1 MRQNIG
7 VSFND
12 KQLFEENYQLIPPLR
27 IVAPWAFKV
36 CVDIICFYLLFLFC
50 LFVHSICMMF

>member
-36 CVDIICFYLLFLFC
+36 FILYICNYVLMRSFAVY
-50 LFVHSICMMF
+50 IC

>member
-36 CVDIICFYLLFLFC
+36 CVNNFYFVCIFYLNVFGKFFL
-50 LFVHSICMMF
+50 